1 MMASMKTVSA
11 LDVRRHFGQ
20 LLDEAAAGERIV
32 IERAG
37 QPRAALVPLEDLRYL
52 DPDERL
58 ARRKEALEEIR
69 RMARLRPAPP
79 GFDAAAS
86 IRKMRDDREA
96 QIAASIRR
104 RDTSG

>member
-1 MMASMKTVSA
+1 MVSMKIVSA
-11 LDVRRHFGQ
+11 LDVRKHFGQ

-52 DPDERL
+52 DPDARL
-58 ARRKEALEEIR
+58 ARRREALQEIR

-79 GFDAAAS
+79 GFDAAGT
-86 IRKMRDDREA
+86 IRRMRDDREA
-96 QIAASIRR
+96 QIERSIRS
-104 RDTSG
+104 RDTRG